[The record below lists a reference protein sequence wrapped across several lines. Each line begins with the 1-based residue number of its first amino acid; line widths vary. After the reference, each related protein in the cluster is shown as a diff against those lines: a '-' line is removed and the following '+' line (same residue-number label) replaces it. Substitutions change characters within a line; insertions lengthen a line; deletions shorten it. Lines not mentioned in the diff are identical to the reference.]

1 MGHSL
6 IRLLE
11 DLSAVGE
18 IAEADVVIDFSHPDW
33 TGPLLERLLVEPRAL
48 VVGTTGLSTAIR
60 DQIVLLSQQVPVVL
74 APNTGTGVNV
84 LRSIAQKA
92 AEALGDG
99 WDIEVLEMHH
109 RSKVDAP
116 SGTAWM
122 LLEAL
127 GDRENAVP
135 SRVGETGARTNSEIG
150 IQTLRGGDVVGEHTV
165 YLIGEGERLELTHRA
180 WSRDTF
186 ARGALRAARW
196 LLEDGRTPGLYSMAD
211 VLEL

>member
-1 MGHSL
+1 M
-6 IRLLE
+6 
-11 DLSAVGE
+11 
-18 IAEADVVIDFSHPDW
+18 
-33 TGPLLERLLVEPRAL
+33 
-48 VVGTTGLSTAIR
+48 
-60 DQIVLLSQQVPVVL
+60 VL

-84 LRSIAQKA
+84 LRSLVQKA
-92 AEALGDG
+92 AEALGAG
-99 WDIEVLEMHH
+99 WDSEVLEMHH
-109 RSKVDAP
+109 RRKVDAP

-127 GDRENAVP
+127 GDPSDAVA
-135 SRVGETGARTNSEIG
+135 SRVGETGPRTDSEIG

-196 LLEDGRTPGLYSMAD
+196 LLEDGRQPGLYSMAD
-211 VLEL
+211 VLDL